1 MALTKEEKADILDT
15 AKYLHDSLKT
25 YLKGDSVSDALLLNY
40 ALKASQISQTLLQE
54 LNSRNLHKE
63 QVGWQYDLLRKYQ
76 EKYPDFE

>member
-1 MALTKEEKADILDT
+1 MALSKEEKIDILDT

-54 LNSRNLHKE
+54 LNSRNINKE

-76 EKYPDFE
+76 EKYPDFQ

>member
-1 MALTKEEKADILDT
+1 MALSKEEKIDILDT

-54 LNSRNLHKE
+54 LNSRNINKE

-76 EKYPDFE
+76 EKYPYLD

>member
-1 MALTKEEKADILDT
+1 MALSKEEKIDILDT

-54 LNSRNLHKE
+54 LNSRNINKE
-63 QVGWQYDLLRKYQ
+63 QVGWQYDLLRKSQ
-76 EKYPDFE
+76 EKYPNLD

>member
-1 MALTKEEKADILDT
+1 MALSKEEKIDILDT

-54 LNSRNLHKE
+54 LNSRNINKE

-76 EKYPDFE
+76 EKYPNLD